1 MRSRTLEEM
10 QRLTGTSRGEAERIT
25 DNLLEGIEKIR
36 DRHANVV
43 VQRSGQD
50 QPEPPEPR
58 RAPDR
63 TVAE

>member
-10 QRLTGTSRGEAERIT
+10 QRVTGTFRGEAERIT
-25 DNLLEGIEKIR
+25 DNLLEVIEEIR

-43 VQRSGQD
+43 VQRRGHD
-50 QPEPPEPR
+50 QSDPAEPR

-63 TVAE
+63 T